1 MQYFIYYIGDKV
13 FATYNRYEMAK
24 DLTTSAIDRQYI
36 LNNPTALPKIQD
48 ALDVKFY
55 EFQGRYVVTKQFA
68 ADFYEVDVRTITNCL
83 NKNKSELQLNG
94 YTVIKGNDL
103 REFKLKYD
111 KEMDFPIKM
120 VRLGIFDFRSFLN
133 LGMLLTTSGK
143 AQEVRSRIL
152 DIVIAVMNER
162 SGGSTKYI
170 NRRDRNYV
178 VSAFIEE
185 DYHKKL
191 SKAIREHVDGDR
203 TLNYSQIMDV
213 IYRVVFCEK
222 ANEYKKLLDLSERDN
237 LRRTLYAEV
246 LVAVSSFENATA
258 EALISKATEMGR
270 LTVGD
275 VEDIIIELSKNP
287 LVKPVVEDA
296 RTKMASRDNA
306 LRDVYHGNLAAYIR
320 AVMPEEYEN
329 FIGNLS
335 VDFDKLLEENKD
347 VLEHLK
353 Q

>member
-1 MQYFIYYIGDKV
+1 
-13 FATYNRYEMAK
+13 MAK
-24 DLTTSAIDRQYI
+24 DLTTSAIDRQNI
-36 LNNPTALPKIQD
+36 LNNPMALPKIQE
-48 ALDVKFY
+48 ALDVKFL
-55 EFQGRYVVTKQFA
+55 EFKGRYVVTKQMVA
-68 ADFYEVDVRTITNCL
+68 EYYDVEERTIERILKANEEEIR
-83 NKNKSELQLNG
+83 NNG
-94 YTVIKGNDL
+94 YNVLKGEEL
-103 REFKLKYD
+103 KEFRSRYVGDIDVAHKA
-111 KEMDFPIKM
+111 
-120 VRLGIFDFRSFLN
+120 VNLGVFDFRSFLN
-133 LGMLLTTSGK
+133 LGMLLTTSEK

-152 DIVIAVMNER
+152 DIVIAVMNEKA
-162 SGGSTKYI
+162 GGSTKYI

-191 SKAIREHVDGDR
+191 SEAIKKHVEGNS
-203 TLNYSQIMDV
+203 TSSYAQIMDV

-222 ANEYKKLLDLSERDN
+222 AEEYKQLLDLSERDN

-258 EALISKATEMGR
+258 ETLCEKVTGQGK
-270 LTVGD
+270 LTVTE
-275 VEDIIIELSKNP
+275 VEELIVELSKNP
-287 LVKPVVEDA
+287 LVKPIVEDA

-320 AVMPEEYEN
+320 AVMPEEYHK

-335 VDFDKLLEENKD
+335 VDFDQLLEENKD

>member
-1 MQYFIYYIGDKV
+1 M
-13 FATYNRYEMAK
+13 TS
-24 DLTTSAIDRQYI
+24 SAIDRQNI
-36 LNNPTALPKIQD
+36 LNNPMALSKIQE
-48 ALDVKFY
+48 ALGVKFL

-68 ADFYEVDVRTITNCL
+68 ADFYGVDVRTITNCL
-83 NKNKSELQLNG
+83 KANESELQRNG
-94 YTVIKGNDL
+94 YRVIKGNDL
-103 REFKLKYD
+103 KEFKLKYVQ
-111 KEMDFPIKM
+111 EMDFPKSGSGKETDFPAKTT
-120 VRLGIFDFRSFLN
+120 VLGIFDFRSFLN
-133 LGMLLTTSGK
+133 LGMLLTTSEK

-152 DIVIAVMNER
+152 DIVIAVINER
-162 SGGSTKYI
+162 AGGSTKFV

-178 VSAFIEE
+178 VSAFVEE

-191 SKAIREHVDGDR
+191 SEAIKDYVEGNNAS
-203 TLNYSQIMDV
+203 NYSQIMDV

-222 ANEYKKLLDLSERDN
+222 AEEYKKLLDLSEHDN

-258 EALISKATEMGR
+258 EAVRTKAIERGMLTAGEVEEMI
-270 LTVGD
+270 V
-275 VEDIIIELSKNP
+275 ELSKNP
-287 LVKPVVEDA
+287 LVKPVVDDA

-320 AVMPEEYEN
+320 AVMPEEYHK

-335 VDFDKLLEENKD
+335 VDFDQLLDENKD